1 MLWRH
6 YRETPWVRWCA
17 EGDQLGGS
25 SGQRLRPQAVA
36 VTAWS
41 TQLIS
46 RSVPQHEGGFPFI
59 PYFKTFK
66 NCTTNNNK
74 RCFIG
79 TKINYVIHLLHYVIH
94 HERSRSSVS
103 RALLRDT
110 GISTGQ
116 VQFIDAW
123 HQMGKLRVR
132 YIWNVLFKIINWVIL
147 KGEVYSTV
155 AYTLYCKV
163 NTLVGFLAGVW
174 PVSQPYDWI

>member
-1 MLWRH
+1 MLNKVFKFQRRIYVSLGLNELKTPYGLPRPATMSLPMNYCFWGMLIVLLS

-110 GISTGQ
+110 GISTG
-116 VQFIDAW
+116 
-123 HQMGKLRVR
+123 
-132 YIWNVLFKIINWVIL
+132 
-147 KGEVYSTV
+147 
-155 AYTLYCKV
+155 
-163 NTLVGFLAGVW
+163 
-174 PVSQPYDWI
+174 

>member
-1 MLWRH
+1 MMSNYIQQKTTEYNTGICIIAFVTLCNIKTYARTGLFRQHMRRHDIDILFQKGDYRETPWVLWRH

-66 NCTTNNNK
+66 NCTTNNKK

-110 GISTGQ
+110 GISTG
-116 VQFIDAW
+116 
-123 HQMGKLRVR
+123 
-132 YIWNVLFKIINWVIL
+132 
-147 KGEVYSTV
+147 
-155 AYTLYCKV
+155 
-163 NTLVGFLAGVW
+163 
-174 PVSQPYDWI
+174 